1 LNKPNE
7 VSIRRVMIARPSDSP
22 KPAPVACAKTPEGHS
37 ATGDADD
44 IVDLK
49 SAARLLGYSQ
59 SHLSKIL
66 AGKFP
71 SLPKL
76 RHVRVGRTVRMR
88 RSAVLEWFYRAEM
101 GNRDE
106 EC

>member
-1 LNKPNE
+1 
-7 VSIRRVMIARPSDSP
+7 MIARPTDSAR
-22 KPAPVACAKTPEGHS
+22 PAVECAKTPAHHS
-37 ATGDADD
+37 ATADGDD
-44 IVDLK
+44 ILDLK

-66 AGKFP
+66 AGKYP
-71 SLPKL
+71 NLPKL

-88 RSAVLEWFYRAEM
+88 RSAVLEWFYQAEM
-101 GNRDE
+101 GNRGE

>member
-1 LNKPNE
+1 
-7 VSIRRVMIARPSDSP
+7 MIARSSDSP
-22 KPAPVACAKTPEGHS
+22 KPALVEYAKTSEAHP
-37 ATGDADD
+37 ATADADG
-44 IVDLK
+44 ILDLK

-66 AGKFP
+66 AGKYP
-71 SLPKL
+71 NLPKL

-88 RSAVLEWFYRAEM
+88 RRAVLEWFYQAEM